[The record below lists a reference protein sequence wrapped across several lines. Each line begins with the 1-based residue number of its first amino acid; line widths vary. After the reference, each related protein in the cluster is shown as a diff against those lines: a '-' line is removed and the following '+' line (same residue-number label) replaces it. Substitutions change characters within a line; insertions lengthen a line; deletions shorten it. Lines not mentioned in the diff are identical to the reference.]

1 MSTLELLGLSLL
13 ALFIVVGALGTVLS
27 KNLVH
32 SVLWLAL
39 VLVATAGVY
48 ANLSAGFLAG
58 AQVLLYAGGV
68 VTLAIFAVMLSARLE
83 GGPIGNPSANR
94 GRAALVA
101 LAVAGLF
108 GGVLL
113 QSDKLLA
120 PREVPVVDAA
130 DLGRSFLGEYVLPFE
145 VLSVLLVAAMIGAIA
160 IARREDP

>member
-1 MSTLELLGLSLL
+1 VSVLEILGLSIL
-13 ALFIVVGALGTVLS
+13 ALVILVGALGTVLS

-39 VLVATAGVY
+39 VLVATAGLY
-48 ANLSAGFLAG
+48 ARLLAGFLAG

-83 GGPIGNPSANR
+83 GGPIPNESAKR

-101 LAVAGLF
+101 LALAALLC
-108 GGVLL
+108 GVLL
-113 QSDKLLA
+113 QAEITVPGS
-120 PREVPVVDAA
+120 VPVVDAA
-130 DLGRSFLGEYVLPFE
+130 EIGRSFLGEYVLPFE

>member
-1 MSTLELLGLSLL
+1 MSALEILGLSLL
-13 ALFIVVGALGTVLS
+13 ALVILGGALGTVLS

-39 VLVATAGVY
+39 VLVATAGLY
-48 ANLSAGFLAG
+48 ARLMAGFLAG

-83 GGPIGNPSANR
+83 GGAIPNESARR

-101 LAVAGLF
+101 LAVAGLLC
-108 GGVLL
+108 GVLL
-113 QSDKLLA
+113 QA
-120 PREVPVVDAA
+120 EITVPGSLPAVDAA
-130 DLGRSFLGEYVLPFE
+130 EIGRSFLGEYVLPFE

>member
-1 MSTLELLGLSLL
+1 VSALEILGLSLL
-13 ALFIVVGALGTVLS
+13 ALFILGGALGTVLS

-32 SVLWLAL
+32 CVLYLAL
-39 VLVATAGVY
+39 VLVATAGLY
-48 ANLSAGFLAG
+48 ARLCAGFLAG

-83 GGPIGNPSANR
+83 GGPILQQSARR

-101 LAVAGLF
+101 LAVAGLL

-113 QSDKLLA
+113 QA
-120 PREVPVVDAA
+120 QITVPAVVPVVDAA
-130 DLGRSFLGEYVLPFE
+130 EIGRSFLGEYVLPFE

>member
-1 MSTLELLGLSLL
+1 VSALEILGLSLL
-13 ALFIVVGALGTVLS
+13 ALLVLGGALGTVLS

-39 VLVATAGVY
+39 TLVATAGVY
-48 ANLSAGFLAG
+48 ARLSAGFLAG

-68 VTLAIFAVMLSARLE
+68 ITLAIFAVMLSARLE
-83 GGPIGNPSANR
+83 GGPILHGSTHRAR
-94 GRAALVA
+94 GLLAA
-101 LAVAGLF
+101 LAVAALL

-113 QSDKLLA
+113 ETRLRVPHDL
-120 PREVPVVDAA
+120 PVVDSA
-130 DLGRSFLGEYVLPFE
+130 DLGRSFLGEFVLPFE

>member
-1 MSTLELLGLSLL
+1 MSALEILGLSLL
-13 ALFIVVGALGTVLS
+13 ALFVLAGALGTVLS

-39 VLVATAGVY
+39 ALVATAGIYVR
-48 ANLSAGFLAG
+48 LTAGFLAG

-68 VTLAIFAVMLSARLE
+68 ITLAIFAVMLSARIE
-83 GGPIGNPSANR
+83 GGPIPNESAKR
-94 GRAALVA
+94 GRGALVA

-113 QSDKLLA
+113 QADVLA
-120 PREVPVVDAA
+120 PRDLPVVDAA
-130 DLGRSFLGEYVLPFE
+130 DIGRSFLGEYVLPFE
-145 VLSVLLVAAMIGAIA
+145 VLSVLLVAAMIGAIV

>member
-1 MSTLELLGLSLL
+1 MSALEILGLSLL
-13 ALFIVVGALGTVLS
+13 ALLVLGGALGTVLS

-39 VLVATAGVY
+39 TLVATAGLY
-48 ANLSAGFLAG
+48 ARLTAGFLAG

-68 VTLAIFAVMLSARLE
+68 ITLAIFAVMLSARLE
-83 GGPIGNPSANR
+83 GGPIPNASGRRAR
-94 GRAALVA
+94 GLLVA
-101 LAVAGLF
+101 LAVAGLLC
-108 GGVLL
+108 GVLL
-113 QSDKLLA
+113 QTEFVV

>member
-1 MSTLELLGLSLL
+1 MSALEILGMSLL
-13 ALFIVVGALGTVLS
+13 ALFVLGGALGTVLS

-48 ANLSAGFLAG
+48 ARLCAGFLAG

-68 VTLAIFAVMLSARLE
+68 ITLAIFAVMLSSRLE
-83 GGPIGNPSANR
+83 GGPILHGSTRRVR
-94 GRAALVA
+94 GALVA
-101 LAVAGLF
+101 LAVAALL

-113 QSDKLLA
+113 QTGFSE
-120 PREVPVVDAA
+120 PRDLPVVDAA
-130 DLGRSFLGEYVLPFE
+130 DLGRSFLGEFVLPFE
-145 VLSVLLVAAMIGAIA
+145 VLSVLLVVAMIGALT